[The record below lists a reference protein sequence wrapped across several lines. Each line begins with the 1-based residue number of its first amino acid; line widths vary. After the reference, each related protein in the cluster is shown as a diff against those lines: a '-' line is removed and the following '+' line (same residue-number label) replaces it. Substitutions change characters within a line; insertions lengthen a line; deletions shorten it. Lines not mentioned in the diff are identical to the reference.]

1 MQGGI
6 ALWGAGKVYSPDPGL
21 QEQGKA
27 SADARHARGTR
38 PYAARRPCSSPASP
52 RCARL

>member
-6 ALWGAGKVYSPDPGL
+6 ALWGAGEVHSANFGV
-21 QEQGKA
+21 QEQGTA